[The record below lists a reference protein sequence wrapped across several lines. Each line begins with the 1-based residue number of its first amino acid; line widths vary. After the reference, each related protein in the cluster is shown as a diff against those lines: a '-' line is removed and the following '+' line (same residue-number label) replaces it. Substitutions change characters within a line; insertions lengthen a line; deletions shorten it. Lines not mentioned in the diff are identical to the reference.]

1 MSDELFAETIIY
13 YLSTFHAAF
22 FEKLWSKFD
31 NDKISQ
37 IFKIYKTR
45 IKTLKDIVN
54 LSGFLIDDEI
64 KFDQE
69 AVNKNLFKNDNEGLK
84 ALDNVLAGFLPLA
97 WAKENIENIVN
108 ATAVDMNVGI
118 GKVAQPIR
126 VAVTGSTISPPIG
139 ETLML
144 LGKEETIKRISNCVA
159 AFQAVGV

>member
-1 MSDELFAETIIY
+1 
-13 YLSTFHAAF
+13 
-22 FEKLWSKFD
+22 
-31 NDKISQ
+31 
-37 IFKIYKTR
+37 
-45 IKTLKDIVN
+45 
-54 LSGFLIDDEI
+54 LIDDEI